1 MSDRS
6 SIAIIGYSGHAFVV
20 LDAAREAD
28 INIEYYCE
36 LSETPFNPFHLKY
49 LGNERNTDFDWNV
62 IDSFVIGIGD
72 NNIRKKIA
80 EFIISRNK
88 EILNIIHPTSVISR
102 FANFGTG
109 NFVAANVIIN
119 ALAKVGS
126 FCILN
131 TGCIVEHE
139 CIVED
144 GAHIAP
150 GVVLAG
156 NVNIGENSF
165 IGANTVIKQGVVIG
179 KNVIVGAGS
188 VVVKNIPDGEIWIG
202 NPAKFY
208 K

>member
-36 LSETPFNPFHLKY
+36 ISETPFNPFHLKY
-49 LGNERNTDFDWNV
+49 LGNERNTDFDWDV
-62 IDSFVIGIGD
+62 IDSFFIGIGD

-119 ALAKVGS
+119 ALAKVGN

-144 GAHIAP
+144 GVHVAP
-150 GVVLAG
+150 GAVLAG
-156 NVNIGENSF
+156 NVCIGELSF
-165 IGANTVIKQGVVIG
+165 IGANAVIKQGVKIG
-179 KNVIVGAGS
+179 KNCIIGAGAVVLHNVSDYTIIVGNPGK
-188 VVVKNIPDGEIWIG
+188 VK
-202 NPAKFY
+202 
-208 K
+208 